1 MKAYRASIRKIWTNA
16 EPNLYKSKKY
26 PLGPLLQVKDVL
38 ILHQQR
44 GGVHF
49 RQKDVCWKD
58 VMKHLQKMDIWD
70 SR

>member
-1 MKAYRASIRKIWTNA
+1 MRGK
-16 EPNLYKSKKY
+16 KKY
-26 PLGPLLQVKDVL
+26 PLAPLLQVKDVL
-38 ILHQQR
+38 ILHRQR

-58 VMKHLQKMDIWD
+58 VMKYLQKMDIWD